1 MKRFILRFLL
11 LAGLTALL
19 LLCLSLV
26 YLQFL
31 NTDYE
36 RSVEST
42 LQYKYM
48 PESIDIGCFGSS
60 HIGSGFQALVYHGKG
75 TMFNFNLPFQIPTMD
90 AELYDYSKSRFSKH
104 AIVIIDLS
112 CFSLYYDNTSDMD
125 SMKRYVTFLP
135 LRDLPGLPAKLFKLF
150 RIIDFSFEPVFA
162 ALQGK
167 TAEHGTDYRTA
178 TTTSRFSEETL
189 REMGISRAETFLS
202 YIPSQSVNKRTDQ
215 ALRGML
221 EDCLRRGYRPVLVT
235 TPYLSVLN
243 NAFSEEFL
251 KQFHAD
257 CQVYADDYGIPY
269 LDYSHDARFATAKD
283 YFVDTDH
290 LSTEGSEVFMQIFFD
305 DLKTF
310 YPEN

>member
-1 MKRFILRFLL
+1 MKRFLLRFLL

-19 LLCLSLV
+19 LMCLSLV

-36 RSVEST
+36 RAQEST

-60 HIGSGFQALVYHGKG
+60 HVGNGFQTLVYHGEG

-90 AELYDYSKSRFSKH
+90 AALYDYSKDRFSDH
-104 AIVIIDLS
+104 AIIVIDLS
-112 CFSLYYDNTSDMD
+112 CFSLYYDSTSNMD
-125 SMKRYVTFLP
+125 NMKRYVTFLP
-135 LRDLPGLPAKLFKLF
+135 VRDLPGVPAKLFKLF
-150 RIIDFSFEPVFA
+150 RVIDFSFEPIFA
-162 ALQGK
+162 TLQGK
-167 TAEHGTDYRTA
+167 TVEPGTAQRTT
-178 TTTSRFSEETL
+178 TTTSRFSEEKL

-202 YIPSQSVNKRTDQ
+202 YVPSQSVSKRTDQ

-221 EDCLRRGYRPVLVT
+221 EDCLKRGYRPVLVT

-243 NAFSEEFL
+243 DAFSDEFL
-251 KQFHAD
+251 TQFHAD

-269 LDYSHDARFATAKD
+269 LDYSQDARFTHATD

-290 LSTEGSEVFMQIFFD
+290 LSTDGSEAFMQIFFE
-305 DLKTF
+305 DLKAY